1 MWGMG
6 RPAKFTADE
15 YRRLVKAIATAM
27 MSVNVLED
35 SLSNDPEW
43 RNAGIAN
50 TIGKPLVEI
59 ATILQIDPSDLS
71 EELRLLVKSYP
82 SK

>member
-1 MWGMG
+1 MG
-6 RPAKFTADE
+6 PAKFTADE

-35 SLSNDPEW
+35 SLSQDPDW
-43 RNAGIAN
+43 RDAGIAD

-71 EELRLLVKSYP
+71 TELKRLVEAHSR
-82 SK
+82 S